1 MAKVYQLMADGFE
14 EIEALAPVDIL
25 RRGEVDIQMVS
36 ITGTELVT
44 SAHGVVIKTDVL
56 FENADLTD
64 ADLLILPGGMPGA
77 SNLNSHEGVR
87 KALIEQVNKGR
98 KVGAICAAPMVLGS
112 IGVLKGKR
120 ATCYPGFEK
129 YLDGAQYTGELVTVD
144 GNIITGEGPT
154 AVLPYAYRLLSILV
168 GEVKTREIEDGMRYT
183 HLMA

>member
-1 MAKVYQLMADGFE
+1 MW
-14 EIEALAPVDIL
+14 
-25 RRGEVDIQMVS
+25 
-36 ITGTELVT
+36 
-44 SAHGVVIKTDVL
+44 
-56 FENADLTD
+56 
-64 ADLLILPGGMPGA
+64 PGG

-98 KVGAICAAPMVLGS
+98 KGGAICAAPMVLGS

-144 GNIITGEGPT
+144 GNIITGEGPA

-168 GEVKTREIEDGMRYT
+168 GEAKTREIEDGMRYT